1 MRRFLTALLIAVL
14 PVAAAAYPSE
24 LTMEVGGL
32 DVTGTL
38 YADGPVAAVRVTNH
52 ENVSVRCSAEFR
64 NGPEQG
70 RPRRAIIEPGD
81 MAIMSWSPRREV
93 VRLEVV
99 VSCEREEP
107 AADGGD

>member
-1 MRRFLTALLIAVL
+1 MRRFFTALLIAGL
-14 PVAAAAYPSE
+14 PVVAAAYPSE
-24 LTMEVGGL
+24 LRMEVGDL
-32 DVTGTL
+32 DITGTL

-52 ENVSVRCSAEFR
+52 ENVPVRCSAVFR

-70 RPRRAIIEPGD
+70 RARRAIIESGD

-99 VSCEREEP
+99 VSCEREAP
-107 AADGGD
+107 AADGED